1 MEAKNSRL
9 FPYLVG
15 LSAFLVAG
23 SAAFYSVFGLS
34 KLFSGAALAVVIMAG
49 SLEFAKLVTA
59 SFLYRYWDEINRWMK
74 TYLIV
79 GVVTLVIITSAG
91 IFGFLSNAYQG
102 ATVVFEKEST
112 KLLYKQDRLDQMV
125 EDKQFLKEELE
136 AAVAELPDNY
146 RTAKRKLREEYQ
158 PKINEINTDMME
170 LKGEIGDLK
179 TALVE
184 TGVDVGPAIY
194 LARVFDTDVD
204 SVVKYFIFMLIAV
217 FDPLAVVL
225 VISYN
230 LTLQVRMRDEEQIS
244 GQSTPPER
252 KKKPTPKRLG
262 LYKEG
267 KSMLEKVVKETFS
280 PDAEK
285 KSNKVI
291 KDFVKKQ
298 PNDDDRFESGSEVI
312 EEEPGGGVFVPETQ
326 QDIDTDI
333 SLKGAVLN
341 PKQERQVRKNQKK

>member
-1 MEAKNSRL
+1 METKNSRL

-15 LSAFLVAG
+15 LAALLVAG

-59 SFLYRYWDEINRWMK
+59 SFLYRYWDDINRFMK
-74 TYLIV
+74 TYLII

-112 KLLYKQDRLDQMV
+112 ALLYKEDRLDQMV
-125 EDKQFLKEELE
+125 EDKKFLKEELE
-136 AAVAELPDNY
+136 MAVAELPDNY

-158 PKINEINTDMME
+158 PKINQINEDMME

-179 TALVE
+179 IALVE

-204 SVVKYFIFMLIAV
+204 SIVKYFIFMLIAV

-230 LTLQVRMRDEEQIS
+230 LTLQVRIRDENQGPVS
-244 GQSTPPER
+244 GKNGKTEKQ
-252 KKKPTPKRLG
+252 KKKPKRLG

-267 KSMLEKVVKETFS
+267 KSVIEKVVKETFK
-280 PDAEK
+280 PDSKIEK
-285 KSNKVI
+285 KHK
-291 KDFVKKQ
+291 
-298 PNDDDRFESGSEVI
+298 EVI
-312 EEEPGGGVFVPETQ
+312 EEEPRGGIFVPEKKV
-326 QDIDTDI
+326 DTSDVG
-333 SLKGAVLN
+333 KGGIVN
-341 PKQERQVRKNQKK
+341 PDYVPKNKI